1 MIAHIESDT
10 LAKICAQKR
19 IRVAAR
25 KLELSMS
32 DVEAFAR
39 KASKVRG
46 FAKALTDEVNV
57 GSYGLIAEIKK
68 ASPSKGWLFLFHHLA
83 FGWPDPGRFRSA
95 DPRTTVRTRRSCV
108 FVYLD

>member
-32 DVEAFAR
+32 DVDLDFDVD
-39 KASKVRG
+39 VR
-46 FAKALTDEVNV
+46 
-57 GSYGLIAEIKK
+57 
-68 ASPSKGWLFLFHHLA
+68 
-83 FGWPDPGRFRSA
+83 R
-95 DPRTTVRTRRSCV
+95 
-108 FVYLD
+108 